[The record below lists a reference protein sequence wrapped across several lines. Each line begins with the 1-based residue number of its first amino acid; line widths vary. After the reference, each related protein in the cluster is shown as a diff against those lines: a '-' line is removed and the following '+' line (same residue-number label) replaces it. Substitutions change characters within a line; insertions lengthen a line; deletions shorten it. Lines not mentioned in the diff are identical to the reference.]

1 MEQYEYKDYKEYRA
15 AQIRANN
22 AKLGKVWAN
31 RETFGK
37 IKNHHGDAE
46 SILCH
51 GARNGK
57 ELRFFKEQY
66 PNAKIIG
73 TDIADTANM
82 FENMVEWDF
91 HNVNE
96 EWLNSFDIVYTNSF
110 DHCFDPEKA
119 LTTWLGQ
126 LKENGKIYIE
136 LQLGNKKSKDTDP
149 LLILPEEVISLTE
162 KIGDVNIS
170 SFNSN
175 GMNPYSKIPEKARTI
190 VIRKNQ
196 RTSHGIL

>member
-1 MEQYEYKDYKEYRA
+1 MEQYEYKNYNEYRE

-22 AKLGKVWAN
+22 AKLSAVWAAE
-31 RETFGK
+31 ETFEK
-37 IKNHHGDAE
+37 IKKHHGDAE

-57 ELRFFKEQY
+57 EITFFKEQY
-66 PNAKIIG
+66 PNAKVIG
-73 TDIADTANM
+73 TDISSTANM

-96 EWLNSFDIVYTNSF
+96 EWLNSFDIIYTNSF

-136 LQLGNKKSKDTDP
+136 LQLNNKKSKDTDP
-149 LLILPEEVISLTE
+149 LLISKEELISLAE
-162 KIGDVNIS
+162 KIGNVNIS
-170 SFNSN
+170 GFDSN
-175 GMNPYSKIPEKARTI
+175 GMNPFSRIPEKARTI
-190 VIRKNQ
+190 VIGKK
-196 RTSHGIL
+196 

>member
-1 MEQYEYKDYKEYRA
+1 MEQYEYKDYSEYRA

-31 RETFGK
+31 NETFEK
-37 IKNHHGDAE
+37 IKKHHGDAE

-57 ELRFFKEQY
+57 EITFFKEQY

-73 TDIADTANM
+73 TDISSTANM

-96 EWLNSFDIVYTNSF
+96 EWLNSFDIIYTNSF

-119 LTTWLGQ
+119 LSAWLGQ
-126 LKENGKIYIE
+126 LTENGKLYIE
-136 LQLGNKKSKDTDP
+136 LQLFNKVSKDTDP
-149 LLILPEEVISLTE
+149 LLISPEELKALAE
-162 KIGDVNIS
+162 KVGGVDKTGFDSYGICPV
-170 SFNSN
+170 
-175 GMNPYSKIPEKARTI
+175 SKTPQKARTI
-190 VIRKNQ
+190 VIGKK
-196 RTSHGIL
+196 

>member
-22 AKLGKVWAN
+22 AKLDKVWADK
-31 RETFGK
+31 ETFEK
-37 IKNHHGDAE
+37 IKNNHGNAK

-57 ELRFFKEQY
+57 EISFFKEQY

-73 TDIADTANM
+73 TDISGTANM
-82 FENMVEWDF
+82 FENMFEWDF

-96 EWLNSFDIVYTNSF
+96 DWINSFDIVYTNSF

-126 LKENGKIYIE
+126 LTENGKIYIE
-136 LQLGNKKSKDTDP
+136 HQLGNKKSKDTDP
-149 LLILPEEVISLTE
+149 LLISPEELKSLVE
-162 KIGDVNIS
+162 KIGGLNKTGFDSYGVCPDS
-170 SFNSN
+170 R
-175 GMNPYSKIPEKARTI
+175 MPQQARTI
-190 VIRKNQ
+190 VIGKK
-196 RTSHGIL
+196 